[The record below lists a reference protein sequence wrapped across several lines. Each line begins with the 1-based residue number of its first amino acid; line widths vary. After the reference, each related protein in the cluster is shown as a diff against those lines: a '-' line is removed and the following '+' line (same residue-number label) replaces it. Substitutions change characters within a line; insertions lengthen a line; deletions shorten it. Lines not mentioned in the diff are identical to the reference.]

1 MLKTV
6 VRFYILAVVVLGLVN
21 AAGLLDRNVMFP
33 LCLVVTLPSSVVTAP
48 LLYYLVVPGLAFAGV
63 PSAVAQFLADFGYVA
78 LGGLLNVLLLRAIVA
93 VVRKRRRARTG
104 Q

>member
-1 MLKTV
+1 
-6 VRFYILAVVVLGLVN
+6 
-21 AAGLLDRNVMFP
+21 MFP

-48 LLYYLVVPGLAFAGV
+48 LLYYLVVPGLVVAGV
-63 PSAVAQFLADFGYVA
+63 PSAVAQFLVDFGYVA

-93 VVRKRRRARTG
+93 VVRKRPRARTG